1 MSYPPQP
8 GQQPQQPPYQQW
20 PQQQPGWGAPMPPPK
35 KSRTGLIVTL
45 SVLGGLVLLGGCG
58 ALVAVVGSS
67 STHESSATKESPV
80 GTVPEKSAPAES
92 TPAKKPAEKAKKAPA
107 GPEADVKL
115 SNCEVDGMTHWPSA
129 MVEIVNG
136 SKDTSNYIISVEF
149 LDKSGTRVADA
160 LAASN
165 DVAAGQKVQTKAQSL
180 DKASG
185 DVTCKVTK
193 VTRYAS

>member
-58 ALVAVVGSS
+58 ALVAVIGANAVS
-67 STHESSATKESPV
+67 EVSATGESTAV
-80 GTVPEKSAPAES
+80 AVPAKSAPAAGV
-92 TPAKKPAEKAKKAPA
+92 PAEKPAEKAKKAPT

-115 SNCEVDGMTHWPSA
+115 HACEVNDMTNWPSA
-129 MVEIVNG
+129 MVEINNG

-149 LDKSGTRVADA
+149 LDKSGTRVGEA
-160 LAASN
+160 LAATN
-165 DVAAGQKVQTKAQSL
+165 NVAAGQKVETKAQSL
-180 DKASG
+180 DKVSG

-193 VTRYAS
+193 VSRYAS